1 MATQGSDS
9 QTGFFKISV
18 SAALIKKRKKIYLSN
33 ALHLHSEAGA
43 SLDQN
48 LSYSEKS
55 VMDLGSPECSTTIR
69 QQAERKLAASPRA
82 FFGGSPPLVLS
93 ERYHLQEFGGRV
105 NMLWHSVFVIF
116 SVVFCTDAVRI
127 YCYRQ

>member
-1 MATQGSDS
+1 M
-9 QTGFFKISV
+9 
-18 SAALIKKRKKIYLSN
+18 
-33 ALHLHSEAGA
+33 LHLSSEAGA

-48 LSYSEKS
+48 LSYSVKS
-55 VMDLGSPECSTTIR
+55 MMDLGSPECYTTIC
-69 QQAERKLAASPRA
+69 QQTERKLAASSRA
-82 FFGGSPPLVLS
+82 FFSGSPFLTFS
-93 ERYHLQEFGGRV
+93 ERNRLQKFGGRL